1 MNQFKSE
8 TTRSIWQRTREIQ
21 IAVII
26 VAVFVGGFL
35 LGSQYTISQA
45 QGITLPEDA
54 QPAFEPFFQAYN
66 LIQEQF
72 INDPEIETLVD
83 GAISGMVDSLG
94 DQYSAYINPEL
105 NALGTG
111 LEGEFEGIGA
121 YINFIEETGEVEI
134 LNLIPG
140 SPAEAAG
147 LQSGDVFVEVEG
159 QEVIGM
165 NTSEIAAI
173 VRGPAGTFVNLTMRR
188 DDELIEVQVERARI
202 EIIDVVFEMLE
213 NNIGHLTI
221 VRFSANVRQQIDEVL
236 ADVDPSEL
244 NGLIIDLRGNGGGF
258 LRTGLEVSAL
268 LIDNGVLMVERF
280 GTGEETI
287 FKAQDGAVLQILDD
301 GTERVYIDS
310 APPLG
315 FDVPVVLLVD
325 EFSAS
330 ASEIVA
336 GGWQTTG
343 VATLVGTTTFGKGT
357 VQIQNTLVNDGG
369 LKLTIAQFLTPDR
382 GQINEVGITP
392 EIIVE
397 IPEDVELAEGE
408 DPQLEAAVAYLLGV
422 SVTVGE

>member
-1 MNQFKSE
+1 
-8 TTRSIWQRTREIQ
+8 
-21 IAVII
+21 
-26 VAVFVGGFL
+26 
-35 LGSQYTISQA
+35 
-45 QGITLPEDA
+45 
-54 QPAFEPFFQAYN
+54 
-66 LIQEQF
+66 
-72 INDPEIETLVD
+72 
-83 GAISGMVDSLG
+83 
-94 DQYSAYINPEL
+94 
-105 NALGTG
+105 
-111 LEGEFEGIGA
+111 
-121 YINFIEETGEVEI
+121 
-134 LNLIPG
+134 
-140 SPAEAAG
+140 
-147 LQSGDVFVEVEG
+147 
-159 QEVIGM
+159 
-165 NTSEIAAI
+165 
-173 VRGPAGTFVNLTMRR
+173 
-188 DDELIEVQVERARI
+188 
-202 EIIDVVFEMLE
+202 MLE

-382 GQINEVGITP
+382 GQINEIGITP